1 MSLPTV
7 SPAPSHARHLFPDPE
22 SQHDCANP
30 SLKFGNPGG
39 GTGKDKFSAPL
50 STGVFLRDEPN
61 VGDLGEQG
69 RPGRCPLRPA
79 WKTQGTRIL
88 PSRAVP
94 PLVVRTPKGSVKP
107 GGLTCNRGPGPARG
121 LGVPQRPSPT
131 TQVPCAG
138 PRAAGRPSASCSPP
152 ARRAEGGG
160 AVAIYIQGEP
170 AEPSPRPGPAS

>member
-1 MSLPTV
+1 MSLLTV
-7 SPAPSHARHLFPDPE
+7 SPAPSHARHLFPAPE
-22 SQHDCANP
+22 SQHDCTNP
-30 SLKFGNPGG
+30 SPKFGNPGG

-79 WKTQGTRIL
+79 CETQGTGIL
-88 PSRAVP
+88 RRRAA
-94 PLVVRTPKGSVKP
+94 LVVCTPKGPVKP

-121 LGVPQRPSPT
+121 LGVSQRPSPT
-131 TQVPCAG
+131 TPVPCSG

-152 ARRAEGGG
+152 ARRAVGGG
-160 AVAIYIQGEP
+160 AAAIYI
-170 AEPSPRPGPAS
+170 